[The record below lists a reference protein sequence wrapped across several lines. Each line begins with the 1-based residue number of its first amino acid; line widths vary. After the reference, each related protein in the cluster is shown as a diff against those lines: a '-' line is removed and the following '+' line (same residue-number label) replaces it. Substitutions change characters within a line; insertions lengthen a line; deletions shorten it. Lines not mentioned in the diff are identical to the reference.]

1 MADTH
6 ILEPRRAEAVR
17 RSVAVEEA
25 PVREY
30 EGLKRAVYSAYKVL
44 HIGFVVAPILA
55 GVDKFFHF
63 LVNWDMY
70 LAPRVERLLPVSG
83 HTFML
88 IVGVIEV
95 AAGLLVAVA
104 PRIGGFVVA
113 AWLWG
118 IIGNLLLFPGYYD
131 IALRDFGLSLG
142 ALALGILARAR
153 IHPSKRTVAP
163 ETGTPATES
172 R

>member
-1 MADTH
+1 MAGTH
-6 ILEPRRAEAVR
+6 VLEPRRAEAIR
-17 RSVAVEEA
+17 QSVAVAEA

-44 HIGFVVAPILA
+44 HVGFIVLPLVA

-63 LVNWDMY
+63 LANWDMY
-70 LAPRVERLLPVSG
+70 LSSKVESLLPVSG

-88 IVGVIEV
+88 AVGVVEI
-95 AAGLLVAVA
+95 AAALLVAVA
-104 PRIGGFVVA
+104 PRIGAFVVA
-113 AWLWG
+113 GWLLG
-118 IIGNLLLFPGYYD
+118 ITVNLLLEPNWYD
-131 IALRDFGLSLG
+131 IALRDFGLFLG
-142 ALALGILARAR
+142 AIALGILARAR

-163 ETGTPATES
+163 ETGSTVT